1 MTTAMAPPPGGFAPA
16 LPGVLAEMADIAGRA
31 AACGIALAHGGD
43 DGWNV
48 PRRVACAPGRALAEL
63 VGGRAARAVIRRFGG
78 ESVAVPLARR
88 ALVAHLAECGLTTTE
103 IARRLGIARRTA
115 RRYRRDAGLSPDRPP
130 RGADHGPLRKGRA
143 ARFNEDRTDG
153 GGAPAPRRRETTAS
167 EGTRPM
173 SHRETRRPGR
183 RREDDFAPRRR
194 RFTQEE
200 GR

>member
-1 MTTAMAPPPGGFAPA
+1 MTMPMAAAPGGFAPA

-88 ALVAHLAECGLTTTE
+88 ALVAHLAERGLTTTE

-115 RRYRRDAGLSPDRPP
+115 RRYRREAGLSP
-130 RGADHGPLRKGRA
+130 GRA
-143 ARFNEDRTDG
+143 S
-153 GGAPAPRRRETTAS
+153 APSHETATS

-173 SHRETRRPGR
+173 SHCETRRPGR
-183 RREDDFAPRRR
+183 RPEDDFAPRPR